1 MLISLLYSLFRIML
15 YALLSAGIYAIVFL
29 SPTQKQRSTLVLIII
44 AVFALL
50 VLTH

>member
-15 YALLSAGIYAIVFL
+15 YTLLGAGIYAIVFL

-44 AVFALL
+44 VLFALL